1 MELIGTRGNSCEIAP
16 LPEPLHG
23 FTMARLGRSVV
34 ACGGFHRY
42 ERYSIIVHFRVDMD
56 WVCINLTCSTFLL
69 RQ

>member
-1 MELIGTRGNSCEIAP
+1 MEIIGPRGNSCEIAP

-42 ERYSIIVHFRVDMD
+42 ER
-56 WVCINLTCSTFLL
+56 
-69 RQ
+69 